1 MLKLAMKG
9 KKAEIWRLTSDA
21 LAGAGYQP
29 GDYLVVDIGAT
40 AHARDI
46 VLATSNKAPVFRL
59 FFPPYLYAVQVGKQ
73 AAAPT
78 VVDNLQTIVRGVVI
92 SRLTL
97 T

>member
-1 MLKLAMKG
+1 
-9 KKAEIWRLTSDA
+9 LTSDA

-29 GDYLVVDIGAT
+29 GDLLIVDVGAT

-46 VLATSNKAPVFRL
+46 VLATHNKLPLFRL
-59 FFPPYLYAVQVGKQ
+59 MFPPWLYCVQVGKQ
-73 AAAPT
+73 APAPI
-78 VVDNLQTIVRGVVI
+78 VVDNMQTIVRGVVI